1 MLRVP
6 RTRGALSGF
15 LLIVLGAWGA
25 LIPFIG
31 PYFHFAYTPD
41 TVWTYTT
48 GRLWLEIVPG
58 VASVLGGLILL
69 TSALRPT
76 AMLGAGLATAAG
88 AWFAVGT
95 LFQPLGPGAGWFTV
109 GSPAGLGSL
118 QRVTEQ
124 LGLFTGLGVVI
135 VFFGAT
141 ALGRLSVIGVVDARL
156 AGLHRRG
163 AAAEEEAEAEAEAKA
178 EKSRVPETGRA
189 TETSKVR

>member
-6 RTRGALSGF
+6 RTRGAFSGF

-31 PYFHFAYTPD
+31 PYFHFAYAPD
-41 TVWTYTT
+41 TAWTYTS
-48 GRLWLEIVPG
+48 GRLWLEILPG
-58 VASVLGGLILL
+58 AASVLGGLILL

-109 GSPAGLGSL
+109 GSPAGLGTL
-118 QRVTEQ
+118 QRVLEQ
-124 LGLFTGLGVVI
+124 LGFFTGLGVVI

-141 ALGRLSVIGVVDARL
+141 ALGRLSVVGVVDARL
-156 AGLHRRG
+156 AGMHRRG
-163 AAAEEEAEAEAEAKA
+163 TVAEEEAETEAEAEISSA
-178 EKSRVPETGRA
+178 RR
-189 TETSKVR
+189 